1 MHIDPW
7 TPSNLHELS
16 TNPELTLS
24 ALLQHMI
31 ELTTGLLLIA
41 HPEISE
47 GELPPW
53 TPASPAATLARLL
66 VRPLALISE
75 ILPEYRT
82 TQAFETSP
90 ANRPPTR
97 NDPF

>member
-7 TPSNLHELS
+7 TTDNLHELS

-24 ALLQHMI
+24 ALLQHTI

-47 GELPPW
+47 GGLPPW

-66 VRPLALISE
+66 VRQLGAICE
-75 ILPEYRT
+75 ILPEYRR
-82 TQAFETSP
+82 TQAFQMSP
-90 ANRPPTR
+90 ANRPPPR